1 MTAAGEVI
9 MEFTPV
15 LIIVLIAVLVIVA
28 AIYGTIAARKRRE
41 EMSALAARLNLAFN
55 PSQDSLLAQRFGFLN
70 KLAQGANRYAFN
82 ILSGPYRGQEVLIFD
97 YHYETYSSNS
107 KGGTQT
113 HHHYFSFFIL
123 NLPAS
128 FPELTIAHEGL
139 LSKVAQAFGYDDID
153 FESAEFSRRFCVR
166 SKDKKFA
173 YDVCNPQII
182 EFLLGNPD
190 LSIEIE
196 RNCLALAFGSRL
208 APWEI
213 EKNLRRLLQIRSLLP
228 QYLFTEVS

>member
-82 ILSGPYRGQEVLIFD
+82 ILSGPYRGQEVLIFN

-128 FPELTIAHEGL
+128 FPELTIAMKAC
-139 LSKVAQAFGYDDID
+139 SRK
-153 FESAEFSRRFCVR
+153 SRRHSGMTILILNPPSFRGAFACGRRTKNSLTTCAIRKSSSFCW
-166 SKDKKFA
+166 A
-173 YDVCNPQII
+173 
-182 EFLLGNPD
+182 
-190 LSIEIE
+190 
-196 RNCLALAFGSRL
+196 
-208 APWEI
+208 
-213 EKNLRRLLQIRSLLP
+213 IRI
-228 QYLFTEVS
+228 